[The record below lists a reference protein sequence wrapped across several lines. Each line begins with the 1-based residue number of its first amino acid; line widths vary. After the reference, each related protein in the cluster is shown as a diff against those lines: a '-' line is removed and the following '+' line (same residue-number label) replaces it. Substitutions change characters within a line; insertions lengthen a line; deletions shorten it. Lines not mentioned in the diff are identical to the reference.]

1 MHKPMDAYITSK
13 EELNNTVR
21 EAVEDLLQKE
31 LPSLLR
37 KAKRKEWINT
47 NELMELTGWSR
58 RTIQYLRDKREIPF
72 SQKKHRILYPM
83 DGIEEYLRANQ
94 VNPKD

>member
-1 MHKPMDAYITSK
+1 MKHYISSK
-13 EELNNTVR
+13 EELNETVKK
-21 EAVEDLLQKE
+21 AVEELLQKE
-31 LPSLLR
+31 LPSILR

-58 RTIQYLRDKREIPF
+58 RTIQYLRDEKRIPF
-72 SQKKHRILYPM
+72 SQEGHRILYPM
-83 DGIEEYLRANQ
+83 DGIEEYLRSNQ